1 MASGSHGR
9 FRSSGNPTFVFVTRD
24 IPMSTENVKKD
35 HRACNLFVCLLS
47 RVALAK
53 PGGEG
58 KIMQSMS
65 HRSGWALVRYLE

>member
-1 MASGSHGR
+1 
-9 FRSSGNPTFVFVTRD
+9 
-24 IPMSTENVKKD
+24 MSTENVKKD